1 MWKCYKCK
9 VDVEE
14 VDDIKIF
21 YKDLSLPDA
30 CGYPLYLTVYYACAV
45 LAVWAGLYALSFLQ
59 RRVRSKRRKILIAFR

>member
-30 CGYPLYLTVYYACAV
+30 CAAPSA
-45 LAVWAGLYALSFLQ
+45 ALSIWTASSWPTSSPP
-59 RRVRSKRRKILIAFR
+59 RSRCLRANKKI

>member
-30 CGYPLYLTVYYACAV
+30 CGYRCPSA
-45 LAVWAGLYALSFLQ
+45 ALSIWTASSWPTSSPP
-59 RRVRSKRRKILIAFR
+59 RSRCLRANKKI

>member
-30 CGYPLYLTVYYACAV
+30 CGYRCPECGAEYLDGEFVAD
-45 LAVWAGLYALSFLQ
+45 Q
-59 RRVRSKRRKILIAFR
+59 RGADA

>member
-30 CGYPLYLTVYYACAV
+30 CGYRCPECGAEYLDGEFVADQ
-45 LAVWAGLYALSFLQ
+45 LSSAEQMLEG
-59 RRVRSKRRKILIAFR
+59 K